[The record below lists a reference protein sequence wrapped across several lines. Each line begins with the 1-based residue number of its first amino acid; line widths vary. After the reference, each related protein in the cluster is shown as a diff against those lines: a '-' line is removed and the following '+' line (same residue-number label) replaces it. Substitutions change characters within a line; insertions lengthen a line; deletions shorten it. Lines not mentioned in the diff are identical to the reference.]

1 MSWRCRMSALMW
13 SNGWR
18 AQGNQSVESSAT
30 LRCGEEV
37 GQMRPLM
44 SALKR
49 GGPGAPPEL
58 LQARRVAYVVMLRHG
73 SFLEKAEIFDH
84 SFFGITAKQAAFSCL
99 IHSLAPRLAPI
110 GVFRS
115 GACPFRRGDVPS
127 TSSKHAEVG
136 FGSWLRSALRLR
148 RGSRDGFRSYL
159 AARRLHQDVAET
171 VEGRR
176 PRDGLGS

>member
-37 GQMRPLM
+37 GQMRLLM

-58 LQARRVAYVVMLRHG
+58 LQARRVAPYVMLRHG

-84 SFFGITAKQAAFSCL
+84 SFFGITAKQAAFSC
-99 IHSLAPRLAPI
+99 SL
-110 GVFRS
+110 
-115 GACPFRRGDVPS
+115 
-127 TSSKHAEVG
+127 SSDWSFQVG
-136 FGSWLRSALRLR
+136 SMPVSER
-148 RGSRDGFRSYL
+148 
-159 AARRLHQDVAET
+159 
-171 VEGRR
+171 RR
-176 PRDGLGS
+176 PLDVFDACRGGVWKLVTKRSSTPAGLRGWLSKLLSCSEATPRRR